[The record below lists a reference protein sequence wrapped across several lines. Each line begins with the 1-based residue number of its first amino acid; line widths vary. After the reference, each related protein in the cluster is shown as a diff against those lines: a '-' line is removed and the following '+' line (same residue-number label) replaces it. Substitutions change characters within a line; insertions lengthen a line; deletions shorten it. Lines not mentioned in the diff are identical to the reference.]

1 MRYQGSAAYKLDSS
15 AAWEVPVRRSLTVV
29 EGECLGSRSRR
40 NPAPVSF
47 SLPVVVVAAIVLI
60 AFVGAIRVT
69 VTAATVQCLTDINV
83 AERTVAAE
91 RVTRTELQM
100 ERSALSSA
108 DRIQQIATENY
119 GMVYASEVDTVTL
132 STDEGEQ
139 DFAEDEQI
147 VDDAVA
153 DDTAA

>member
-1 MRYQGSAAYKLDSS
+1 MIAANSS
-15 AAWEVPVRRSLTVV
+15 SV
-29 EGECLGSRSRR
+29 
-40 NPAPVSF
+40 APEQI
-47 SLPVVVVAAIVLI
+47 PM
-60 AFVGAIRVT
+60 
-69 VTAATVQCLTDINV
+69 
-83 AERTVAAE
+83 TVAAE